1 MSTEQNPIIIDG
13 LLICKWSRDIFE
25 AMKRGGL
32 TAANC
37 TAALPYANVLDSLRS
52 MAQFHKWFVEHGDV
66 IRPIYSTADIA
77 AARAEGRVGIILG
90 WQNTSGFD
98 DYLPYIRVFRQ
109 LGLGVAQLTYNTM
122 NSLGSGCLEGRDH
135 GLSDFGREFVAECN
149 EAGMAIDLSH
159 VGARTADEVIEC
171 SSKPVTYSHVSP
183 AALFNHARNKTDSQI
198 RKLSDRGGLV
208 GVTLHP
214 PFQARG
220 NDSTLEDYLVAIEH
234 CISVAGEDSI
244 AIGTDFITGHRH
256 DTPEWEYLL
265 RDKGHARKVFEIGEV
280 RHPPE
285 FASVADY
292 GNLHRAMELRGWS
305 AARREKVLGTNW
317 IAFLKEAWGE

>member
-98 DYLPYIRVFRQ
+98 DYLPYIRVFRR
-109 LGLGVAQLTYNTM
+109 LGLCVAQLTYNTM

-149 EAGMAIDLSH
+149 EAGMAIDRSH

-171 SSKPVTYSHVSP
+171 SSKPVTYSHISP
-183 AALFNHARNKTDSQI
+183 AALFDHARNKTDSQI

-214 PFQARG
+214 PFQA
-220 NDSTLEDYLVAIEH
+220 
-234 CISVAGEDSI
+234 
-244 AIGTDFITGHRH
+244 
-256 DTPEWEYLL
+256 
-265 RDKGHARKVFEIGEV
+265 
-280 RHPPE
+280 
-285 FASVADY
+285 
-292 GNLHRAMELRGWS
+292 
-305 AARREKVLGTNW
+305 
-317 IAFLKEAWGE
+317 